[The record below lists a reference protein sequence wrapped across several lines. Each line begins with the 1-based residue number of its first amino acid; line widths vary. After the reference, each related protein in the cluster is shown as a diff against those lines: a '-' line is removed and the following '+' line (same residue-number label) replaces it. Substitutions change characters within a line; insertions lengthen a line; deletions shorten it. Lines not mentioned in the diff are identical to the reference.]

1 MTMGSYDGAEICKLV
16 DLYLLDKL
24 SKILDTADE
33 GLYRY
38 HGLAAVNSSNGPLM
52 NKLRKKIIILF
63 KEENSSI
70 TIDNNLDEIDF
81 LNVTFNLKTG
91 KYFRLRKPNHNPL

>member
-1 MTMGSYDGAEICKLV
+1 MTMGSYDGAEICELV

-33 GLYRY
+33 GLYKY
-38 HGLAAVNSSNGPLM
+38 HGLAGVNSSNGPLM
-52 NKLRKKIIILF
+52 DKLRKKIITLF

-70 TIDNNLDEIDF
+70 TIDANLDETDF
-81 LNVTFNLKTG
+81 LDVTFNLKTG
-91 KYFRLRKPNHNPL
+91 KYFRFRKPNNNPL